1 MHAWPD
7 NVVVRPDL
15 TGRIGVFDDRR
26 EAGEVLADMLA
37 PLAAERPLVLGIPAG
52 GVPVAAEIARRLEAP
67 LSVLVTSKATPP
79 WNSEIGFG
87 AVAFDGTE
95 YVDAEAAER
104 LGLSEAQVRQA
115 LERAREKVRRR
126 QRRFLGGVG
135 PPDVR
140 GRPIILVDDGLA
152 TGKTAEVAI
161 RALRKQGAGRV
172 ILAVPT
178 CHDQALRRL
187 APQVDALYCANVRSG
202 FLYAVADA
210 YRHWHDVTE
219 EEVER
224 HLAQAQASHQASHE
238 EPESSH

>member
-1 MHAWPD
+1 LRERPD
-7 NVVVRPDL
+7 NVVIRADL
-15 TGRIGVFDDRR
+15 SGRTGVFADRQ
-26 EAGEVLADMLA
+26 EAGEVLAEMLA
-37 PLAAERPLVLGIPAG
+37 PLAADHPLVLGIPAG
-52 GVPVAAEIARRLEAP
+52 GVPVAAVIAQRLGAP

-95 YVDAEAAER
+95 YVDAEAVEQ
-104 LGLSEAQVRQA
+104 LGLSEAQVRRA
-115 LERAREKVRRR
+115 IERAREKVRRR
-126 QRRFLGGVG
+126 QRRFLGAGG
-135 PPDVR
+135 LPPVQ
-140 GRPIILVDDGLA
+140 GRTVVLVDDGLA

-161 RALRKQGAGRV
+161 QALRKHGVGRV

-178 CHDQALRRL
+178 CHEQAMRRL

-219 EEVER
+219 EEVEQY
-224 HLAQAQASHQASHE
+224 LAKAESSHE
-238 EPESSH
+238 EPESSN